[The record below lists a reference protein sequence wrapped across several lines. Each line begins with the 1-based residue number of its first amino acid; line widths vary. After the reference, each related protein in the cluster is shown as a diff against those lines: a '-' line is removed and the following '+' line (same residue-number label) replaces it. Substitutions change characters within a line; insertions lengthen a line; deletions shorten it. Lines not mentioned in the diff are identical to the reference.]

1 MPNEPDDK
9 DQKELFDA
17 VKSAIDHVS
26 AGLDPTSAV
35 EKVARD
41 YGFAPGKVRLVSN
54 AYNNGTQLSQWRGG
68 TGVLNKLAS
77 FPLCDADEVI
87 SRLYP
92 ENPTVKAAGV
102 SPSYAAPPSWL
113 PKPKVEYIKRASAPE
128 PERPVDKVAMLD
140 KAYALRRRN
149 KRAIDE
155 CEREIRVHRDALD
168 QHLVHLTRSLKISH
182 DRPSYSVIDTATRTY
197 LGDTAHQ
204 FLGMAYERSKIREK
218 VAGDN
223 DVLGAPVDTTVGPFA
238 ILRNAMG
245 SVARY
250 NAANEKL
257 AQVKAAAAAAEEE
270 AFRPFAHPAGATDAS
285 AVKMAFGFG
294 TEVAA
299 IAAGDIL
306 AHKATHQQQ
315 EDDPYG
321 DAADLDD
328 ATAAVRRAALMRRPK
343 RAEDESLITAVEKQ
357 AIAGSMVL
365 GGALGNLFGRAAPM
379 PKPKSELVEDKWMDL
394 EDPDHANELRSI
406 RTHAMLNQLMTDPD
420 EPISAHDPNKV
431 LAAYNELSQSTPR
444 LAGNIAMLRPAL
456 RKRLEGHQEPFEAK
470 ELLDIEHGLTRTK
483 APTPNTATLGETPD
497 SLLG

>member
-9 DQKELFDA
+9 DQQELFDA

-26 AGLDPTSAV
+26 GGLDPTSAV

-41 YGFAPGKVRLVSN
+41 YGFGRGKVTLVAN
-54 AYNNGTQLSQWRGG
+54 AYNNGTQLAQWRGG
-68 TGVLNKLAS
+68 DGVLNKLAS
-77 FPLCDADEVI
+77 FPLCDADAVI
-87 SRLYP
+87 DRLYP
-92 ENPTVKAAGV
+92 ANPTVKSAGL
-102 SPSYAAPPSWL
+102 SPSYAAPPGWL
-113 PKPKVEYIKRASAPE
+113 PKPKAEYIKLASAPE
-128 PERPVDKVAMLD
+128 PERPVDKVAQLD

-155 CEREIRVHRDALD
+155 CEREIRIHRDALD
-168 QHLVHLTRSLKISH
+168 QHLVGLVRSLKIAH

-197 LGDTAHQ
+197 LGDVAHQ

-218 VAGDN
+218 AAGDN

-238 ILRNAMG
+238 ILRQAMG
-245 SVARY
+245 SVAKY

-257 AQVKAAAAAAEEE
+257 AQVKAASAAAEEE
-270 AFRPFAHPAGATDAS
+270 AFRPFVRPAGATDAS

-306 AHKATHQQQ
+306 AHKATHQR
-315 EDDPYG
+315 EEEDPYG

-328 ATAAVRRAALMRRPK
+328 ATAAVRRAAAAKRTK
-343 RAEDESLITAVEKQ
+343 RADDSLITAVEKQ

-365 GGALGNLFGRAAPM
+365 GGALGNLFGRATPM

-420 EPISAHDPNKV
+420 EPISGHDPNKV
-431 LAAYNELSQSTPR
+431 LAAYNELSQATPR

-483 APTPNTATLGETPD
+483 APTPNTAALGETPD